1 MKIGMM
7 SLWNA
12 ANGPSIHAEF
22 IGREWIKRGHSL
34 VLFSAR
40 KHPDFRPTQQEDEDF
55 VFRHFD
61 VNEIFPTTKADSF
74 NHTPLL
80 EEDYEVFVA
89 QNVERLPTKELLDVF
104 PKIREKAIT
113 VLVVHEGFPPKDPL
127 FYKFNWDAIVCFDQ
141 RYRDFLVRFFPKEI
155 IHIIPYPCH
164 PLKPGD
170 KKEARRK
177 LGLPL
182 DDKIVFSFG
191 FSLEEIKEVLPA
203 LGVLKKEHLFKYLI
217 IANPESKLE
226 HRELRKWQEKYDF
239 MDVGIKAL
247 SLDAL
252 YDYLHACDVLLIP
265 KESSKHRAVISSTV
279 CQTLGSGCPILFHD
293 SNYVELHGN
302 EIVKYRGLD
311 DMKLKLADLFDG
323 KFDIEKTK
331 SYLRENNASR
341 VADRFIQ
348 LFEKVREERRSGS
361 KRIW

>member
-22 IGREWIKRGHSL
+22 IGREWIKDGHSL
-34 VLFSAR
+34 VVFSAR

-55 VFRHFD
+55 VIRHFD
-61 VNEIFPTTKADSF
+61 VSEIFPTTKVDSF
-74 NHTPLL
+74 EPTPLL

-89 QNVERLPTKELLDVF
+89 QNVERHPTKELMDVF

-113 VLVVHEGFPPKDPL
+113 VQVVHEGSPPKDPL

-164 PLKPGD
+164 PLKLGD

-182 DDKIVFSFG
+182 DEKIVFSFG
-191 FSLEEIKEVLPA
+191 FSTDIMPILPTLEDVD
-203 LGVLKKEHLFKYLI
+203 KKYNLRYLI
-217 IANPESKLE
+217 IVNPGGKVDAL
-226 HRELRKWQEKYDF
+226 REVEKRYNFVDPK
-239 MDVGIKAL
+239 IKAV
-247 SLDAL
+247 SIDEL
-252 YDYLHACDVLLIP
+252 YTYLHASDVLLIH
-265 KESSKHRAVISSTV
+265 KESSRYKAVISSTV

-311 DMKLKLADLFDG
+311 DMKLKLVDLFDG
-323 KFDIEKTK
+323 KFDVEKIK

-348 LFEKVREERRSGS
+348 LFEKVREDRRSGS

>member
-1 MKIGMM
+1 M
-7 SLWNA
+7 
-12 ANGPSIHAEF
+12 
-22 IGREWIKRGHSL
+22 
-34 VLFSAR
+34 
-40 KHPDFRPTQQEDEDF
+40 
-55 VFRHFD
+55 
-61 VNEIFPTTKADSF
+61 
-74 NHTPLL
+74 
-80 EEDYEVFVA
+80 
-89 QNVERLPTKELLDVF
+89 ERLPTKELLDVF

-113 VLVVHEGFPPKDPL
+113 VQVVHEGFPPKDPL

-191 FSLEEIKEVLPA
+191 FSTDIMPVLPT
-203 LGVLKKEHLFKYLI
+203 LEDVDKKYNLRYLI
-217 IANPESKLE
+217 IVNPGGKVDALHEVEQRYNFVDLK
-226 HRELRKWQEKYDF
+226 
-239 MDVGIKAL
+239 IKAV
-247 SLDAL
+247 SINEL
-252 YDYLHACDVLLIP
+252 YTYLHASDVLLIH
-265 KESSKHRAVISSTV
+265 KESPRYKAVISSTV

-302 EIVKYRGLD
+302 EIVKYRDID

-323 KFDIEKTK
+323 KFDVEKTK